1 MPVIL
6 SDPVL
11 IWAVTYVQIV
21 VLCMCVCVLMH
32 AWITYR
38 VLGRTLLE
46 QETAERWEAVDS
58 VQLLCRFDTDHT
70 F

>member
-6 SDPVL
+6 SGPVL
-11 IWAVTYVQIV
+11 NWAVTYVQIV
-21 VLCMCVCVLMH
+21 VLCVCVLMH

-58 VQLLCRFDTDHT
+58 VQLLCRFDINHT